1 MIIFSRLDA
10 LFPVKVAKNVKIE
23 QKVKWL
29 NILTSPWAILFF
41 YIIFL
46 LWSYSNNNLWVYSV
60 TQTTNFNTLLD
71 YNLTKY
77 LWVQWLC
84 ITVSHETLNHF
95 DCFNIFISFIEQE
108 KNLIRIMEYI
118 HKYLLKTIK
127 VIIFSLFLMVR
138 KNFFGLP
145 FACFGVPMQCVTQN
159 HENMKF

>member
-1 MIIFSRLDA
+1 MTEYIDIA
-10 LFPVKVAKNVKIE
+10 LSDLV
-23 QKVKWL
+23 
-29 NILTSPWAILFF
+29 F

-60 TQTTNFNTLLD
+60 TQTTKFNTLLD

-77 LWVQWLC
+77 LWVHWLW

-108 KNLIRIMEYI
+108 QNHIRIMECTY
-118 HKYLLKTIK
+118 KYLLKTIK
-127 VIIFSLFLMVR
+127 VIIFNLLVMVR

-145 FACFGVPMQCVTQN
+145 LHCFGVPMQCVTQN
-159 HENMKF
+159 HEIMKF